1 MSAQPL
7 PLTGE
12 RTVPGVPEELY
23 WFLRHEVVYHW
34 IGGLLAGVLL
44 QPEDAGGGDIR
55 ANVVGPTDA
64 VGPAFVLG
72 SSKSVGLEGLRIL
85 DAGCGEGYGADWF
98 AGLGADVV
106 ALDYDEAAIAHVEA
120 AYPRV
125 TAVRGNLNALPL
137 PDASTDAVVSLQ
149 VIEHIWNLGE
159 FLAECRRVL
168 RPGGVIVVS
177 TPNRPVFSPGLRRG
191 EKPVNPFHVEE
202 FDAEQVEAM
211 LRHTGFGSV
220 YVYGLHHAGAIDAW
234 EAAHGS
240 VVAAHVR
247 AVTSGQWQPELLDLL
262 PQLTAAD
269 FTMGATAGAH
279 DLIGVARA

>member
-1 MSAQPL
+1 M
-7 PLTGE
+7 
-12 RTVPGVPEELY
+12 PGVPEERY

-34 IGGLLAGVLL
+34 IGELLTGEAPRPGDGAGEDVRSHAPGLSDAPGLQGV
-44 QPEDAGGGDIR
+44 
-55 ANVVGPTDA
+55 
-64 VGPAFVLG
+64 
-72 SSKSVGLEGLRIL
+72 RIL

-98 AGLGADVV
+98 AGLGAEVV
-106 ALDYDEAAIAHVEA
+106 ALDYDEAAIAHVES

-177 TPNRPVFSPGLRRG
+177 TPNRPVFSPGLQRG

-211 LRHTGFGSV
+211 LRHAGFSSV
-220 YVYGLHHAGAIDAW
+220 RVEGLHHAGVISDW
-234 EAAHGS
+234 EEQHGPI
-240 VVAAHVR
+240 VAAHVL
-247 AVTSGQWQPELLDLL
+247 AVTSGSWPTELLEVL
-262 PQLTAAD
+262 PRLTAAD
-269 FTMGATAGAH
+269 FTIGAATGAH